1 MIYPPKKTLI
11 SVAFIQ
17 RTSDHQLMPIA
28 MQVKPYIKDTNDFL
42 KKHRHLSDSPANF
55 IRFIPQYP

>member
-1 MIYPPKKTLI
+1 MISPQKTLI

-17 RTSDHQLMPIA
+17 RTSDHQLKPIA

-42 KKHRHLSDSPANF
+42 KKHRHLSGSPADS
-55 IRFIPQYP
+55 IRFIHKYP